1 MCGPGV
7 PGVSLVQRSVDGCW
21 IQGRRL
27 ETTKTESIRAVV
39 GSPFA
44 KDSVETVVGFGNLP
58 AAAGARLKE
67 NGDLAPHDTREHG
80 VAREIDRIIAEHARG
95 VSRGVYSDDFRDEP
109 DKPFEGA
116 AALQLLSS
124 MSSPR
129 VASPPRMAILRRY
142 PARPSKGVAAATY
155 TNLPGPLADE
165 QEQMRSISSAA
176 PARIATRL

>member
-1 MCGPGV
+1 MLDLGAPPGADKD
-7 PGVSLVQRSVDGCW
+7 GVDSGRGRKSLR
-21 IQGRRL
+21 QGQH
-27 ETTKTESIRAVV
+27 
-39 GSPFA
+39 
-44 KDSVETVVGFGNLP
+44 GNCSWFWKP
-58 AAAGARLKE
+58 TSSGGGRLKE

-80 VAREIDRIIAEHARG
+80 VARGIDRIIAEHARG
-95 VSRGVYSDDFRDEP
+95 VLKGAYSDDFRDEP

-129 VASPPRMAILRRY
+129 VASPPRAAILRRY

-165 QEQMRSISSAA
+165 QEQMRSISSAVL
-176 PARIATRL
+176 ARIATRL